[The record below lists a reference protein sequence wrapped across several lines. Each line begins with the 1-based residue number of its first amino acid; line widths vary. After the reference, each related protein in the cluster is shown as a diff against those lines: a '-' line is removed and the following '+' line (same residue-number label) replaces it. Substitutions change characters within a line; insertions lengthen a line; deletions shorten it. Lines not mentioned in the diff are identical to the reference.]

1 MSLILRLQYCLSA
14 NGISTNLSQETI
26 CASSR
31 LRNLAGQADD
41 LENNKQILSGFSWLQ
56 KTYKNIYDHKTGA
69 IMNSNTIY
77 TYVEVISLTLE
88 GMNAKT
94 KSTARIP
101 IGTRSSRNGG
111 GGKGG
116 STNGRISNEAVRHTS
131 KSNDSRV
138 K

>member
-77 TYVEVISLTLE
+77 T
-88 GMNAKT
+88 
-94 KSTARIP
+94 
-101 IGTRSSRNGG
+101 
-111 GGKGG
+111 
-116 STNGRISNEAVRHTS
+116 
-131 KSNDSRV
+131 
-138 K
+138 